1 MPFFFSW
8 MTSSMSCSNFESTL
22 LVASGA
28 FAAPSALGLAV
39 QWQWPTH
46 FPHRCGL
53 RSKSLWHSTLW
64 ETILEVHLS
73 QPSTQTS
80 FNNRNCKHFSISI
93 WRNKPGKFKLD
104 HSLLCCCQLCM
115 FLPKDSRAK
124 SRLDFRIHAVAEKM
138 WTNAKATCT
147 YHTKNAFRGS
157 LSLQAN
163 RPTCFPND
171 SISAQFI
178 TAPTVMTIP
187 ASPTFA
193 AFLCGPNSACS

>member
-46 FPHRCGL
+46 FPHRSGL

-80 FNNRNCKHFSISI
+80 CNNRNCKHFSISI
-93 WRNKPGKFKLD
+93 WRNKPGKFRFD

-124 SRLDFRIHAVAEKM
+124 VAFRLQNMCSGGNTPKKM
-138 WTNAKATCT
+138 WTNAEG
-147 YHTKNAFRGS
+147 HMH
-157 LSLQAN
+157 L
-163 RPTCFPND
+163 PH
-171 SISAQFI
+171 
-178 TAPTVMTIP
+178 
-187 ASPTFA
+187 
-193 AFLCGPNSACS
+193 